1 MSAEQATLALI
12 FDFDDTIAPDT
23 TTKLLT
29 RNDIDAEQFWKKEF
43 VSRIEDGYDPTVAY
57 LSAIIDK
64 TNDGEL
70 AGLSNEGLRKT
81 GQSLDSEVFTG
92 FQSLLTDIQDIVSE
106 YDAIEIEFYVISE
119 GLKTIIEAT
128 EIAVELDH
136 VYASEFSK
144 TEGKVDGIKNAISFT
159 DKTRYL
165 FEINKGIDPTAEPT
179 NPYAVNDRYEES
191 DRRIP
196 FGNMIYVG
204 DGLTDVPCFSLVKG
218 RGGRTIGVYDSEYS
232 SPKQEAILEIGA
244 PHRAEG
250 SSPKYSEDEKLGSL
264 IRLAVEGLCTDRTI
278 DRLEAL

>member
-29 RNDIDAEQFWKKEF
+29 RNDIDAEQFWKEEF

-64 TNDGEL
+64 TNNGEL
-70 AGLSNEGLRKT
+70 AGMSDEGLRET

-92 FQSLLTDIQDIVSE
+92 FQSLLSDIQDIVSE

-128 EIAVELDH
+128 EIAVKLDH
-136 VYASEFSK
+136 IYASEFSK

-165 FEINKGIDPTAEPT
+165 LEINKGIDPTAEPT

-196 FGNMIYVG
+196 FENMIYVG
-204 DGLTDVPCFSLVKG
+204 DGLTDVPCFSLIKG

-250 SSPKYSEDEKLGSL
+250 SPPKYSEDEQLGSL

>member
-144 TEGKVDGIKNAISFT
+144 TEDKVDGIKNAISFT

-196 FGNMIYVG
+196 FENMIYVG

>member
-29 RNDIDAEQFWKKEF
+29 RNDIDAEQFWKEEF

-64 TNDGEL
+64 TKNGEL
-70 AGLSNEGLRKT
+70 AGLSDEGLRET

-92 FQSLLTDIQDIVSE
+92 FQSLLADIQDIVSE
-106 YDAIEIEFYVISE
+106 YDAVEIEFYVISE

-128 EIAVELDH
+128 EIAAKLDH

-179 NPYAVNDRYEES
+179 NPYAVNDRYEGS

-196 FGNMIYVG
+196 FENMIYVG
-204 DGLTDVPCFSLVKG
+204 DGLTDVPCFSLIKG

-250 SSPKYSEDEKLGSL
+250 SPPKYSEDEKLGSL

>member
-1 MSAEQATLALI
+1 MSAEEATLALI

-29 RNDIDAEQFWKKEF
+29 QNGIDAEQFWKEEF

-64 TNDGEL
+64 TKNSEL
-70 AGLSNEGLRKT
+70 SGLSDEGLRET

-92 FQSLLTDIQDIVSE
+92 FQSLLEDLQDIASE

-128 EIAVELDH
+128 EIAAKLDH

-196 FGNMIYVG
+196 FENMIYVG
-204 DGLTDVPCFSLVKG
+204 DGLTDVPCFSLIKS
-218 RGGRTIGVYDSEYS
+218 RGGRAIGVYDSEYS

-250 SSPKYSEDEKLGSL
+250 SSPKYSEDQKLGSL